1 MQVNEQAQTQMPDEL
16 SQLRGKV
23 DIALLIA
30 LWLHV
35 PLIAGVAWYLAN
47 GPFLTGGC
55 AASVA
60 VATTLAVLSWSPGS
74 VRRVAVGVGLVV
86 MISLLLAASA
96 GGAWQTDIHMY
107 YFAALAVM
115 AAYCDGNVIIAAAAV
130 TAVHHLVLSFVAPGL
145 VFLGGGD
152 LGRVLLHAGIV
163 VIEAGSLYWLT
174 GYLATLIA
182 TNTVN
187 LAAANAE
194 RTKIETR
201 GDQEATLRR
210 TEEGRREAS
219 FRALSAG
226 FEARIGGIVDSVASA
241 ATELQSTS
249 QAMATTA
256 DGAMGRATEV
266 AHASEAATNNVH
278 AVASATE
285 ELTASTKDI
294 SQQVTHVAEM
304 IEESV
309 QQTTMS
315 NQQVK
320 SLSVAA
326 DKIGDVVRIIS
337 DIAGQTNLLALN
349 ATIEA
354 ARAGDAGKG
363 FAVVAS
369 EVKALA
375 NQTARA
381 TDEIGAQIKAIQEAT
396 ETSAQLMQGITD
408 TIGKVSETAN
418 TIAAAVAQQG
428 AATQE
433 IAQNLLRA
441 VEGTKAVTLNISGVS
456 DAAEQTS
463 HAANDVLAA
472 ARDLSKNGEVLK
484 VEVQT
489 FLQQVRAA

>member
-1 MQVNEQAQTQMPDEL
+1 MPDEL
-16 SQLRGKV
+16 TQLRGKV
-23 DIALLIA
+23 DSGMLIA

-35 PLIAGVAWYLAN
+35 PLIAGVAWYLMN
-47 GPFLTGGC
+47 GPFLMGGC
-55 AASVA
+55 AALVA
-60 VATTLAVLSWSPGS
+60 AATTLAVLFWSPGS
-74 VRRVAVGVGLVV
+74 VRRIAVGVGLVV
-86 MISLLLAASA
+86 MVSLLLAATA

-115 AAYCDGNVIIAAAAV
+115 AAYCDRNVIIAGAAA
-130 TAVHHLVLSFVAPGL
+130 TAVHHLMLTFVAPAL

-152 LGRVLLHAGIV
+152 IGRVLLHAGIL
-163 VIEAGSLYWLT
+163 VIEAGALYWLT

-182 TNTVN
+182 TNAAN
-187 LAAANAE
+187 LAEANAA
-194 RTKIETR
+194 RTKIEELGT
-201 GDQEATLRR
+201 QEAAQRR
-210 TEEGRREAS
+210 TEQSRREAA
-219 FRALSAG
+219 FLALSDQ
-226 FEARIGGIVDSVASA
+226 FETKVGGVVDSVAAA

-249 QAMATTA
+249 EAMAATA
-256 DGAMGRATEV
+256 DGAMGRANEV
-266 AHASEAATNNVH
+266 AQASREATDNVH

-285 ELTASTKDI
+285 QLSASTKDI
-294 SQQVTHVAEM
+294 SQQMTHVAVM

-309 QQTTMS
+309 QQATMS

-320 SLSVAA
+320 SLTIAA

-375 NQTARA
+375 NQTAKA
-381 TDEIGAQIKAIQEAT
+381 TEEIGAQIKAIQEAT
-396 ETSAQLMQGITD
+396 ENSARLMQGISD

-418 TIAAAVAQQG
+418 TIAAAVGQQG
-428 AATQE
+428 TATQE
-433 IAQNLLRA
+433 IARNLVRA
-441 VEGTKAVTLNISGVS
+441 VEGTQAVSGNIAHVS
-456 DAAEQTS
+456 EAAEQTS
-463 HAANDVLAA
+463 RAANDVLGA

-489 FLQQVRAA
+489 FLHQVRAA